1 MRRCKGKYFDHGYH
15 EFELGFFHQWG
26 CNYED
31 NADGY
36 IGNFSTAIVELPNGK
51 VVMPCATDIEFV
63 D

>member
-36 IGNFSTAIVELPNGK
+36 IGNFQLLLWNYQMEK
-51 VVMPCATDIEFV
+51 
-63 D
+63 